1 MIGIYNYT
9 VILTYVGFV
18 AGFIGFYFAINNNP
32 VAAIVCL
39 MVSGC
44 CDMFDGKI
52 ARTKKDRSPEEKQ
65 FGIEI
70 DSLCDLICFGALPAF
85 IGYSIGMRGMLFY
98 PILLFFPLAALIR
111 LAYFNVKEIERI
123 KKEDEEAIFAS
134 GLPVTMAALILPIV
148 FLFRSFMED
157 IFVYVFAGTMLGV
170 AILFIVPVKLK
181 RFTMTTRL
189 ILIPIGLLFIIL
201 LWFLR

>member
-9 VILTYVGFV
+9 VILTYVGFTS
-18 AGFIGFYFAINNNP
+18 GFIGFYFAINNNP
-32 VAAIVCL
+32 TAAIVCL

-52 ARTKKDRSPEEKQ
+52 ARTKKNRTSEEKQ

-70 DSLCDLICFGALPAF
+70 DSLCDVVCFGALPAF
-85 IGYSIGMRGMLFY
+85 IGYSLGMRGVLFY

-111 LAYFNVKEIERI
+111 LAYFNMKEIERI
-123 KKEDEEAIFAS
+123 KKEDGEAVYAS

-148 FLFRSFMED
+148 FLFRPFMED
-157 IFVYVFAGTMLGV
+157 IFVYVFAVAMLGV
-170 AILFIVPVKLK
+170 AILFIVPIRLK
-181 RFTMTTRL
+181 KFTTRTRL
-189 ILIPIGLLFIIL
+189 ILIPIGFIFIAL
-201 LWFLR
+201 MWFLR

>member
-9 VILTYVGFV
+9 VILTYVGFTS
-18 AGFIGFYFAINNNP
+18 GFIGFYFAINNNP
-32 VAAIVCL
+32 AAAIVCL

-52 ARTKKDRSPEEKQ
+52 ARTKKNRTSEEKQ

-70 DSLCDLICFGALPAF
+70 DSLCDVVCFGALPAF
-85 IGYSIGMRGMLFY
+85 IGYSLGMRGVLFY

-111 LAYFNVKEIERI
+111 LAYFNMKEIERI
-123 KKEDEEAIFAS
+123 KKEDGEAVYAS

-148 FLFRSFMED
+148 FLFRSFVED
-157 IFVYVFAGTMLGV
+157 IFVYVFAVAMLGV
-170 AILFIVPVKLK
+170 AILFIVPIRLK
-181 RFTMTTRL
+181 KFTTRTRL
-189 ILIPIGLLFIIL
+189 ILIPIGFLFIAL
-201 LWFLR
+201 MWFLR